1 MLNRNRCVNELLF
14 WVLFI
19 LFLIIFIIIIF
30 ALRMSE
36 YHQNDKIYMD
46 TILLYETIVNINT

>member
-1 MLNRNRCVNELLF
+1 MGA
-14 WVLFI
+14 I
-19 LFLIIFIIIIF
+19 YIISNNFFIIIIF
-30 ALRMSE
+30 ALWMSE